1 MIWYMIFIYF
11 SNLQNIET
19 YLVDNKKR
27 MFLERKENDYWDYD
41 YIMLLI
47 KSMLDE
53 NSHFPKEFFE
63 KIEKI
68 ILSECKVLI

>member
-1 MIWYMIFIYF
+1 
-11 SNLQNIET
+11 
-19 YLVDNKKR
+19 

-47 KSMLDE
+47 KSMLDK

>member
-41 YIMLLI
+41 LL
-47 KSMLDE
+47 
-53 NSHFPKEFFE
+53 
-63 KIEKI
+63 
-68 ILSECKVLI
+68 CY

>member
-47 KSMLDE
+47 KSMLDK